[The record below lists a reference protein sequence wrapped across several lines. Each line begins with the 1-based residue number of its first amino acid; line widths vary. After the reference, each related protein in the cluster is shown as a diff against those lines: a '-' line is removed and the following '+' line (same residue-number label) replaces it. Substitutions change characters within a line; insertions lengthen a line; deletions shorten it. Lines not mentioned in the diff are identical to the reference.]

1 MGTPPVTCRVSELGG
16 LSAISPALGP
26 FLCPT
31 GQTRAARRA
40 VAPCKHV
47 TNSNLGD
54 GVDSNEADAINRAL
68 TNLHQLAYRSDGTG
82 VGPSRQSQEKAV
94 RRHARTAFFLRAL
107 NPGTGHQLG
116 QPCAVGASPAY
127 ANPQSSIDFRKQI
140 ISEKLGDCCAS
151 DTEKQSPRASPIVSQ
166 IGICRK

>member
-1 MGTPPVTCRVSELGG
+1 VQFPLRWGRFFVRQVKRGRPG
-16 LSAISPALGP
+16 
-26 FLCPT
+26 
-31 GQTRAARRA
+31 A

-127 ANPQSSIDFRKQI
+127 ANPQSTFGS
-140 ISEKLGDCCAS
+140 KLFPKSLAIAAPAS
-151 DTEKQSPRASPIVSQ
+151 AKPNFVLAKTVSAAIFQALRIVHSFQ
-166 IGICRK
+166 E

>member
-1 MGTPPVTCRVSELGG
+1 VQFPLRWGRFFVRQVKRGRPG
-16 LSAISPALGP
+16 
-26 FLCPT
+26 
-31 GQTRAARRA
+31 A

-94 RRHARTAFFLRAL
+94 RRHARTAFFLQTSTKPRDGPPTRAAL
-107 NPGTGHQLG
+107 RGGSFPRL
-116 QPCAVGASPAY
+116 C
-127 ANPQSSIDFRKQI
+127 QSSIDFRKQI

-151 DTEKQSPRASPIVSQ
+151 DTGKQSPRASPIVSQ

>member
-26 FLCPT
+26 FLGPT

-94 RRHARTAFFLRAL
+94 RRHARTAFFLQTSTKPRDGPPTRAAL
-107 NPGTGHQLG
+107 RGGSFPRL
-116 QPCAVGASPAY
+116 C
-127 ANPQSSIDFRKQI
+127 QSSIDLRKQI

-151 DTEKQSPRASPIVSQ
+151 IS
-166 IGICRK
+166 

>member
-127 ANPQSSIDFRKQI
+127 ANPQSTFGS
-140 ISEKLGDCCAS
+140 KLFPKSLAIAAPAIPKS
-151 DTEKQSPRASPIVSQ
+151 NPQEPAR
-166 IGICRK
+166 